1 MFNFLFLVLVAM
13 SEPDFEFIEKHLK
26 NINFGRDKEWKSSL
40 PLDELFNLEGELFN
54 LEEEL
59 LFDPYISFQ
68 EKTVLVQQEINS
80 LLSENEH
87 LKTKHLCKYCSK
99 EFKKVGKSLLNHQ
112 AVCLFNPENVK
123 SLKLSAFKDKVLKAK
138 GTCPKCHMFF
148 PSKLRQHA
156 SVCFLGITDLQS
168 PSLF

>member
-40 PLDELFNLEGELFN
+40 PLDELFNLEEK
-54 LEEEL
+54 L

-112 AVCLFNPENVK
+112 AVCLFNPENAK
-123 SLKLSAFKDKVLKAK
+123 SLKLSAFKDKVLRSLTNKPQPISYD
-138 GTCPKCHMFF
+138 TLLL
-148 PSKLRQHA
+148 SKLPF
-156 SVCFLGITDLQS
+156 FLLKA
-168 PSLF
+168 L